1 LWGKEKLSKTQ
12 VVQIDEKTKKL
23 LRLVKISARL
33 SKDKENFSKAL
44 KELAKSIPK
53 ETRSVVARY
62 TASLR
67 KAIKDPTPENI
78 REVGELLIQKHQE
91 IRSWRVENS
100 EKRKIVSEL
109 AKRFYA
115 SLNEVSR
122 ISKELEKEFEQE
134 LVGVE

>member
-1 LWGKEKLSKTQ
+1 VGERKLSTQ
-12 VVQIDEKTKKL
+12 TIQIDQKTKKL

-33 SKDKENFSKAL
+33 ARDRENYSKAL

-67 KAIKDPTPENI
+67 KAVKDPTPENI
-78 REVGELLIQKHQE
+78 REVGELLIQKNQE
-91 IRSWRVENS
+91 IRSWRAENQ

-115 SLNEVSR
+115 SLDEVSR
-122 ISKELEKEFEQE
+122 VSKELEKEFEQE

>member
-1 LWGKEKLSKTQ
+1 VGERKLSTQ
-12 VVQIDEKTKKL
+12 TIQIDEKTKKL

-33 SKDKENFSKAL
+33 SKDKENYKKAL
-44 KELAKSIPK
+44 KELSRTIPK
-53 ETRSVVARY
+53 ETRSIVARY

-91 IRSWRVENS
+91 IRSWRAENS

-115 SLNEVSR
+115 SLNEVTKITR
-122 ISKELEKEFEQE
+122 ELEQEFAEE

>member
-1 LWGKEKLSKTQ
+1 VGERKLSTQ
-12 VVQIDEKTKKL
+12 TIQIDQKTKKL

-33 SKDKENFSKAL
+33 ARDRENYSKAL

-67 KAIKDPTPENI
+67 KAVKDPTPENLK
-78 REVGELLIQKHQE
+78 VLGELALKKKIE
-91 IRSWRVENS
+91 INTWRVENS

-115 SLNEVSR
+115 SLDEVSR
-122 ISKELEKEFEQE
+122 IARQLEEDFKEE
-134 LVGVE
+134 LLGVE

>member
-1 LWGKEKLSKTQ
+1 MSSQTI
-12 VVQIDEKTKKL
+12 QIDQRAKKL

-33 SKDKENFSKAL
+33 SRDRENYSKAL

-53 ETRSVVARY
+53 ETRSIVARY

-67 KAIKDPTPENI
+67 KAVKDPTPENI
-78 REVGELLIQKHQE
+78 REVGELLIRKTQE
-91 IRSWRVENS
+91 IRSWRAENQ

-115 SLNEVSR
+115 SLDEVAKITR
-122 ISKELEKEFEQE
+122 ELEQEFSEE
-134 LVGVE
+134 LTAE